1 MFFPVHLTKE
11 SCDLIVAAL
20 RKLPHEQVH
29 ELVVDIVAQA
39 NAALAPA
46 VTAGPDPLVDDEPK

>member
-1 MFFPVHLTKE
+1 MKFLTIHLTKE

-39 NAALAPA
+39 HKALDPAP
-46 VTAGPDPLVDDEPK
+46 DILVDEEPA

>member
-11 SCDLIVAAL
+11 SCELIVAAL

-29 ELVVDIVAQA
+29 DLVVDIATQA
-39 NAALAPA
+39 NNALTPA
-46 VTAGPDPLVDDEPK
+46 DAGPDPLVDDEPK